1 MEKTII
7 IMTKSFKRYNYCIA
21 GIDVETGEWI
31 RVVSDDRTIEG
42 AVPVEDAVDEN
53 ENPIEIFDVVT
64 ISFIRSQPLP
74 EQDENW
80 LYDRS
85 RPWIKQRSVNLQYV
99 INQYGTDNCQYV
111 FNNDARFL
119 ERDELTGQS
128 LLLLKISSPKV
139 IVKTFPNQKKV
150 SLNFRYNNESYAFF
164 SISDIEVY
172 NEYKIKDDGTYPLG
186 DECYAVFSLTRPHVD
201 NRCYKMVA
209 SIF

>member
-64 ISFIRSQPLP
+64 ISFIRPQPLP
-74 EQDENW
+74 EQNENW

-99 INQYGTDNCQYV
+99 INQYGTDTCQYV

-139 IVKTFPNQKKV
+139 MVKTFPNQKKV
-150 SLNFRYNNESYAFF
+150 SLNFQYNNESYAFF

-186 DECYAVFSLTRPHVD
+186 DECYAVFSLTRPYTD

-209 SIF
+209 SIY